1 MSVAIPFPGIDPVD
15 FYLALHLFEA
25 GSLVDLVGGSVPVM
39 IGREVPLIQGALR
52 TGDLI
57 DLFTSFGHKPTR
69 KYAAAHAG
77 RASCTFR
84 HLAVLVAQDLAAGN
98 SRDDHHRRLAIEG
111 HFFYE
116 LF

>member
-1 MSVAIPFPGIDPVD
+1 
-15 FYLALHLFEA
+15 
-25 GSLVDLVGGSVPVM
+25 M

-98 SRDDHHRRLAIEG
+98 SRDDHHRGLAIEE
-111 HFFYE
+111 HFFDDVFEAVSFGIGFE
-116 LF
+116 LEPHVLNELRVAEAWNRE